1 MGFAYALPI
10 LRIDNSDIARDQR
23 EYNSMIHEYRFLLRY
38 YKKRGDIMKR
48 FTASTVKGLAAALAL
63 AGAATAHAQSYPSR
77 DITFIVP
84 YGTGAATD
92 PISRAFCMQLE
103 KILGSKVNVE
113 NKPGGSGTIGDGV
126 IVRSKPDGYT
136 IGLGTNTSLS
146 YQPLVNSGLAYK
158 TADDYQPIVKLGDV
172 PTTLFVRADAPWKT
186 FAEFIADAKKN
197 PGKMRASVSGL
208 GTTVDLGIHQL
219 NKAAGVKIATVPM
232 SGGGGEALVA
242 LLGGRVEV
250 NSSTGV
256 GAAGFVK
263 AGKIRPLA
271 VFSKTRYDFFPTATP
286 VFEAGYDVAPIM
298 LSLYVIAP
306 NNMPKEV
313 KDKLVAA
320 SQQAVGSEEF
330 IKFAKT
336 EGYMVDPKGADA
348 AKAELVQYSKTF
360 SELIK
365 FIEHK

>member
-1 MGFAYALPI
+1 
-10 LRIDNSDIARDQR
+10 
-23 EYNSMIHEYRFLLRY
+23 
-38 YKKRGDIMKR
+38 MKR
-48 FTASTVKGLAAALAL
+48 FTKSTIQGLVAAILL
-63 AGAATAHAQSYPSR
+63 GAAVAAHAQNYPSR

-92 PISRAFCMQLE
+92 PISRQFSAQLE
-103 KILGSKVNVE
+103 KILGNKVNVE
-113 NKPGGSGTIGDGV
+113 NKPGGSGSIGDSV

-136 IGLGTNTSLS
+136 IGLGTNTSLA
-146 YQPLVNSGLAYK
+146 YQPLINNGLAYK
-158 TADDYQPIVKLGDV
+158 TPSDYQSVVKLGDV
-172 PTTLFVRADAPWKT
+172 PTTLFVRADAPWKN

-219 NKAAGVKIATVPM
+219 NKAADVKISPVPF

-271 VFSKTRYDFFPTATP
+271 VFTKSKYDYFPEATP

-306 NNMPKEV
+306 NNMPKDV
-313 KDKLVAA
+313 KEKLFAA
-320 SQQAVGSEEF
+320 SQQAVRADEF
-330 IKFAKT
+330 IKFAKAN
-336 EGYMVDPKGADA
+336 GYILDPKGPDA
-348 AKAELVQYSKTF
+348 VKAELIQYSKTF
-360 SELIK
+360 SDLIK
-365 FIEHK
+365 FVSSNNITRATSE